1 MTCDLKRLYLLIVAW
16 VWKLTMCVTHC
27 CILFGLGP
35 RHANSDFFSR
45 NQQLVLARPEL
56 TLDKHEPISCCS
68 CCSTQFHLMYVYNNE
83 TMLGVQASATSFQ
96 WIRPTKAP
104 GMWPCTHNLWKLS
117 QKYCYIIIPLHSVQ
131 FECWD
136 LVKQSK
142 YWLDVLIQHTRRQPY
157 K

>member
-96 WIRPTKAP
+96 WIRPTRPLACDHARIIFENWAKNTATSLFL
-104 GMWPCTHNLWKLS
+104 CIRFSLS
-117 QKYCYIIIPLHSVQ
+117 AETWSNKVNIGWTY
-131 FECWD
+131 
-136 LVKQSK
+136 
-142 YWLDVLIQHTRRQPY
+142 
-157 K
+157 